1 MRAVSHVRLALLPS
15 VSCCA
20 AAAALAL
27 AGCGDDLPRTGG
39 PVGSDDV
46 GTIEIALMSAPADA
60 GCLRVTAASSRI
72 VTRQFNLTP
81 GMNAVFTMERL
92 PVGVASLDAAAFPGA
107 CAGLAATAVPTYVLE
122 APVSVQVKLVGVTQ
136 VLLHLLRNGRISIGV
151 DFEDP
156 PWVSTSTAPVD
167 IAVIGDTPYGA
178 DQIVDFPNLIAVINA
193 APGISRV
200 VHVGDIKNGSTR
212 CDTTYFE
219 TIFGYFAQFNDPL
232 VYTPGDNDWT
242 DCHRANNGAYDPLER
257 LTVLRAL
264 FFPIPGLALGGGR
277 KLTMSQ
283 SFIAGFETFV
293 ENQLWFESSVAFA
306 TVHVVGSNNNLAPW
320 FGDDTTGTKMDDPAR
335 RTAEVAARTAANL
348 DWLERAFALA
358 RGRNAA
364 GVVVM
369 MQADTWTGAAGSGF
383 DSTVQR
389 LADLARAFA
398 KPVLVVQGDT
408 HVYKTDTPLAAG
420 DPIHGVT
427 QPVPNLTRV
436 VVQGETASEWLRLHV
451 DPTGP
456 TLFSWE
462 RNFR

>member
-1 MRAVSHVRLALLPS
+1 MRATSPFRLASLPS

-27 AGCGDDLPRTGG
+27 AGCGDDLPRPGTG
-39 PVGSDDV
+39 GSDDV

-60 GCLRVTAASSRI
+60 GCLKVTAASSRT

-81 GMNAVFTMERL
+81 GMNTVFTMERL

-107 CAGLAATAVPTYVLE
+107 CAGLAANAVPTYVLE
-122 APVSVQVKLVGVTQ
+122 APVNVQVKLIGVAQ
-136 VLLHLLRNGRISIGV
+136 ALLHLIRNGRISIGV

-156 PWVSTSTAPVD
+156 PWVSTSTGPVD

-178 DQIVDFPNLIAVINA
+178 AQVVDFPNLIAVINA
-193 APGISRV
+193 APGISEV

-212 CDTTYFE
+212 CDTSYFE

-232 VYTPGDNDWT
+232 VYTPGDNEWT

-257 LTVLRAL
+257 LAVLRAM
-264 FFPIPGLALGGGR
+264 FFPVPGLALGGGR

-283 SFIAGFETFV
+283 SFVGGFETYV

-335 RTAEVAARTAANL
+335 RTAEVAARTAAEHRL
-348 DWLERAFALA
+348 VGADVRARAQPQR
-358 RGRNAA
+358 RGRRRDHAGGHLDRRRGLRLRQHRAA
-364 GVVVM
+364 PGRS
-369 MQADTWTGAAGSGF
+369 GAR
-383 DSTVQR
+383 VRQ
-389 LADLARAFA
+389 ARAGRPGRHA
-398 KPVLVVQGDT
+398 RLQDRCSRWWR
-408 HVYKTDTPLAAG
+408 A
-420 DPIHGVT
+420 I
-427 QPVPNLTRV
+427 RS
-436 VVQGETASEWLRLHV
+436 TASRRRF
-451 DPTGP
+451 PT
-456 TLFSWE
+456 
-462 RNFR
+462 